1 MIRLNTP
8 IESIVINLQSA
19 GEVNYNI
26 QYVFVRNGVTLNKSV
41 EGILTTSGQHVVLI
55 NDYSSGY
62 FDITYLNIT
71 NIDPAQNYISVL
83 KKTNVNET
91 NLTSEAIG
99 LKNRECI
106 EFTSDSGFKTLDQN
120 GSFKTITS
128 SVSADGDVEN
138 SDMSY
143 MATVPSGG
151 SLTLPDSD
159 IEVNGV
165 PEGVVVSV
173 KTISVDL
180 NDGVNPVSPTLVTL
194 VGNLLTITLPDI
206 GDVTVENSDA
216 TYSVVEPSGGTL
228 VLPDSQINVN
238 GVDEGDVVSVKAIN
252 VDLTDGVNPVVPTSV
267 GLVGNT
273 LTITLP
279 ASGGGDVDIE
289 INGVPYDTITAPA
302 TVDIPVINT
311 TPVPVGTIVGTDVV
325 VGDSTVNVR
334 KSDATLISAVTVVA
348 EGVTSYSVGD
358 STAVIKDSV
367 GTTLK
372 SEGILAATS
381 EDITINNSTVN
392 IRDTAANLLHSVSV
406 RAEATTTQDIADT
419 TVDNSDAS
427 YSVNVLAEGSL
438 TLPDQQINVNS
449 VDEGDIPSVGT
460 IDIDLS
466 DGVNPVAPTS
476 VTITGRTIDIVV
488 PSGGGTYDIDTT
500 DRFGNVLPTI
510 IVSGNTTL
518 NWNSY
523 DYADLF
529 LSREASWGG
538 STIENALIDLV
549 DDLIA
554 AGLWNKIIN
563 LHPHIGTTA
572 DNHKWNLKYPFNNR
586 SSFAEIY
593 NGTTHD
599 ADGVY
604 LSTGDT
610 KTNFMNPLLN
620 ADVNSF
626 TYGFFQ
632 TSDFDS
638 NAATTNNTAMDNT
651 FSSRGCQ
658 LAIRPSDGRIV
669 WGINE
674 NAALGTYTPASQPTY
689 IGRHT
694 AMSRTAAS
702 GAGSQNLYIDGVS
715 VATRTSASIQFGTG
729 LLYGTELWCKVGIAI
744 QVSGMAVLL
753 AKMGSEY
760 SASGLNSTEM
770 ADLHTAL
777 STFESIVR

>member
-106 EFTSDSGFKTLDQN
+106 EFTTESGFKTLDQN

-206 GDVTVENSDA
+206 GDVTIENSDA
-216 TYSVVEPSGGTL
+216 SYQVVEPSGGTL

-302 TVDIPVINT
+302 TVDIPVINSALT
-311 TPVPVGTIVGTDVV
+311 LVGTINVLDVEI
-325 VGDSTVNVR
+325 GDS
-334 KSDATLISAVTVVA
+334 S
-348 EGVTSYSVGD
+348 
-358 STAVIKDSV
+358 AVIKDSI

-372 SEGILAATS
+372 TEAIPAEASEN
-381 EDITINNSTVN
+381 ITINNSTVN

-466 DGVNPVAPTS
+466 DGVNPVVPTS

-488 PSGGGTYDIDTT
+488 PSGGGSYDIDTT

-549 DDLIA
+549 DNLIA

-632 TSDFDS
+632 TSDFDNNS
-638 NAATTNNTAMDNT
+638 ATTNNTAMDNT
-651 FSSRGCQ
+651 LSSRGCQ

-702 GAGSQNLYIDGVS
+702 GAGSQNLYIDGIS

-770 ADLHTAL
+770 GDLHTAL

>member
-19 GEVNYNI
+19 GEINYNI

-41 EGILTTSGQHVVLI
+41 EGILTTSGQHQVLI

-106 EFTSDSGFKTLDQN
+106 EFTSESGFKALDQN

-128 SVSADGDVEN
+128 SVAADGDVEN
-138 SDMSY
+138 RDMSY

-159 IEVNGV
+159 IDVNGV
-165 PEGVVVSV
+165 PEGTVVSV
-173 KTISVDL
+173 KAISVDL

-194 VGNLLTITLPDI
+194 AGNTLTITLPDI

-228 VLPDSQINVN
+228 TLPDSQINVN
-238 GVDEGDVVSVKAIN
+238 GVDEGDVVSVKPIN
-252 VDLTDGVNPVVPTSV
+252 VNLTDGVNPVVPTSI

-279 ASGGGDVDIE
+279 ASGGGDVDVE

-334 KSDATLISAVTVVA
+334 KSDATLISAVSVVA
-348 EGVTSYSVGD
+348 EGVASYSVGD
-358 STAVIKDSV
+358 STAIIKDSI

-372 SEGILAATS
+372 TENILAEAS
-381 EDITINNSTVN
+381 ENITINNSTVN

-460 IDIDLS
+460 IDI
-466 DGVNPVAPTS
+466 NTNITPTS
-476 VTITGRTIDIVV
+476 VGISGRVVTITLPKQVFIKGIFKAANDTMETLTID
-488 PSGGGTYDIDTT
+488 
-500 DRFGNVLPTI
+500 
-510 IVSGNTTL
+510 
-518 NWNSY
+518 
-523 DYADLF
+523 
-529 LSREASWGG
+529 
-538 STIENALIDLV
+538 
-549 DDLIA
+549 
-554 AGLWNKIIN
+554 
-563 LHPHIGTTA
+563 A
-572 DNHKWNLKYPFNNR
+572 DN
-586 SSFAEIY
+586 A
-593 NGTTHD
+593 
-599 ADGVY
+599 
-604 LSTGDT
+604 
-610 KTNFMNPLLN
+610 
-620 ADVNSF
+620 
-626 TYGFFQ
+626 
-632 TSDFDS
+632 
-638 NAATTNNTAMDNT
+638 
-651 FSSRGCQ
+651 
-658 LAIRPSDGRIV
+658 
-669 WGINE
+669 
-674 NAALGTYTPASQPTY
+674 GTYTSITQDGGSGTITLSKNGGAFSAFSNPLILAVSDTLVVK
-689 IGRHT
+689 
-694 AMSRTAAS
+694 RTTTT
-702 GAGSQNLYIDGVS
+702 NLGFYKI
-715 VATRTSASIQFGTG
+715 TGT
-729 LLYGTELWCKVGIAI
+729 
-744 QVSGMAVLL
+744 
-753 AKMGSEY
+753 
-760 SASGLNSTEM
+760 
-770 ADLHTAL
+770 
-777 STFESIVR
+777 F